1 MSTFNDKNTGKALD
15 TRAANIESFKA
26 ILTGSGTT
34 KQGGRTGA
42 DIDGKRHEFVDF
54 GKIPFRYKQGDQA
67 KFFPGIDSDSK
78 GGINTGSEDII
89 RNTVDGIVYF
99 SISPSKFVENLVGAS
114 SDISKSLAFKHG
126 ASGLASKGSA
136 YTQISQSVVNLF
148 SASIA
153 AEGTVRAHNITFAAQ
168 ENYTAGATSA
178 SAVNNTPFPTAS
190 LVFRS
195 PEGSA
200 SYSGI
205 ADGLD
210 GSIHSQGYQMTLD
223 LSDSVA
229 CHEFMIRFG
238 GGVEGQRNL
247 FLQQF
252 FPSFSIDFRNSLTT
266 GSGGGGTISTGSF
279 AMGVGSGNNVSPTS
293 LSYLTGAA
301 AFSFLFT
308 GEENAIAQP
317 VFTQSEAVFG
327 SSNPIPIRGVGQ
339 NTDEGTYRTVV
350 MKGLG
355 LGDGQTSG
363 SSASDFD
370 FFEFKSAINSNHTV
384 NTNAVIVVYPS
395 SSVVSS
401 GSFKFVPITSGGIV
415 QNPNSATA
423 SAEVRTVFF
432 LSGAASTPG
441 FQGIFTGSAVG
452 SGGSP
457 SPQHP
462 GSLIHKDPKLRIPAD
477 PGYYSPTG
485 SDVAGNHVFEFNT
498 SSVSLIEAGDVLNS
512 GSVYIPRVVRKLS

>member
-1 MSTFNDKNTGKALD
+1 MSTFKDKNTGKTLD

-26 ILTGSGTT
+26 LVTGSGTT

-42 DIDGKRHEFVDF
+42 DINGKRHEFVDF

-67 KFFPGIDSDSK
+67 RFFPGIDSNNK
-78 GGINTGSEDII
+78 GGINTGSEDIV
-89 RNTVDGIVYF
+89 RNVVDGIVYF
-99 SISPSKFVENLVGAS
+99 SIPASKFVENLVGAT

-126 ASGLASKGSA
+126 ASNLASKGSA

-153 AEGTVRAHNITFAAQ
+153 SNTNITFAAQ
-168 ENYTAGATSA
+168 ENYAAGATSA

-210 GSIHSQGYQMTLD
+210 GSVHSQGYQMTLD

-252 FPSFSIDFRNSLTT
+252 FPSFSIDFRNSPT
-266 GSGGGGTISTGSF
+266 STGSF
-279 AMGVGSGNNVSPTS
+279 AMGVGSGNNVFPTS

-301 AFSFLFT
+301 AFDFLFT

-401 GSFKFVPITSGGIV
+401 GSFKFVPIVSNSIA

-441 FQGIFTGSAVG
+441 FQGIFTGSA
-452 SGGSP
+452 GG
-457 SPQHP
+457 QLF

-498 SSVSLIEAGDVLNS
+498 SSVSLTEASDVLNS
-512 GSVYIPRVVRKLS
+512 GSVYIPRVMRKFV